1 MENTQKKELFLQ
13 AWKEVLG
20 VKEAGDDDNFFEVG
34 GDSVKGVQLVAWLAQ
49 KGLKLDMLKLYTEPT
64 VSQLVNE
71 LEEAQPL
78 AVPAEM
84 LTKEN
89 FSSFIKDPVAQK
101 MMQQATANGQVPPM
115 NGQLPP
121 AGAPQQPMQPM
132 QLCTPMQPMQSQQPM
147 QLCTPMQLCIPMQ
160 QQPMQP
166 MQLCT
171 PMQPMQQMP
180 SAPQG
185 GAQPFMAMP
194 VNAPIENPVTMKI
207 NEPHLGPVT
216 KSPEDALD
224 TVLSGIFQNGYDKQ
238 ANLFEQGLDSLKM
251 MQIVT
256 RCGEQGYRVNMQG
269 IMKDPTFK
277 GIIACMKTE

>member
-1 MENTQKKELFLQ
+1 MDNTQKKELFLQ

-101 MMQQATANGQVPPM
+101 MMQQATANAQVPPM

-132 QLCTPMQPMQSQQPM
+132 QLCTPQ
-147 QLCTPMQLCIPMQ
+147 Q
-160 QQPMQP
+160 QQPM
-166 MQLCT
+166 
-171 PMQPMQQMP
+171 
-180 SAPQG
+180 
-185 GAQPFMAMP
+185 
-194 VNAPIENPVTMKI
+194 
-207 NEPHLGPVT
+207 
-216 KSPEDALD
+216 
-224 TVLSGIFQNGYDKQ
+224 
-238 ANLFEQGLDSLKM
+238 
-251 MQIVT
+251 
-256 RCGEQGYRVNMQG
+256 
-269 IMKDPTFK
+269 
-277 GIIACMKTE
+277 